1 MATYDNKSMSSAT
14 TLSVAVNLVSSIVA
28 KVVGN
33 DVSTN
38 INGEKVND
46 GMIEV
51 IAANRIVNNLSNK
64 K

>member
-33 DVSTN
+33 DVSTS

-51 IAANRIVNNLSNK
+51 IATNRIVNNLSNK